1 MYQDLKV
8 SYWWYGMKREVA
20 EYVVLCDTCQRV
32 KVEHQHPAGLLQ
44 PLKVPQWK
52 WEEIRMDFIMGLP
65 KTQRG
70 YDSIWVIMDRLT
82 EVAHFIP
89 IKTTYIRPQ
98 LVERYISRIICLHG
112 VPKKI
117 VSDRGTQFT
126 SKFWER
132 LHESMDTKLIF
143 SSAYHPQ
150 TGGQTKRVNQVIE
163 DMLRAC
169 ALQYGRSWDKS
180 LPYA

>member
-8 SYWWYGMKREVA
+8 SYWWYGMKCEVA

-98 LVERYISRIICLHG
+98 LVERYISRIIVFMVYLRRSCPTEEL
-112 VPKKI
+112 
-117 VSDRGTQFT
+117 
-126 SKFWER
+126 
-132 LHESMDTKLIF
+132 
-143 SSAYHPQ
+143 SS
-150 TGGQTKRVNQVIE
+150 
-163 DMLRAC
+163 
-169 ALQYGRSWDKS
+169 LQSFGKDCMSRWIQS
-180 LPYA
+180 